1 MYLNNFNTTQTGR
14 KTNTKSNAA
23 NQSIILIS
31 SDNSFVGTQHKFL
44 EHLRFN
50 VASRRV
56 IFSFIVIHYSTLF
69 LNAAGSN

>member
-23 NQSIILIS
+23 NQSILIS

-44 EHLRFN
+44 EHLRLN
-50 VASRRV
+50 VASRGV
-56 IFSFIVIHYSTLF
+56 IFSFIVIHYCTLF

>member
-23 NQSIILIS
+23 NQSILIS
-31 SDNSFVGTQHKFL
+31 SDNSFVGTQHKVL
-44 EHLRFN
+44 EHLRLN

-56 IFSFIVIHYSTLF
+56 IFSFIVIHYCTLF